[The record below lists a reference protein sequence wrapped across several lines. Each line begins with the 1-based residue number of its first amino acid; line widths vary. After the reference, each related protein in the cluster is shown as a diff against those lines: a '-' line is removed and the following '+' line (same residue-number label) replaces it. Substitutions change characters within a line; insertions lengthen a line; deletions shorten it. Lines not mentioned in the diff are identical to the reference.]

1 MLRVRFLRRV
11 AKWRAAG
18 FLGCA
23 AILLFCALFLV
34 ISPVAFAG
42 NPSGFGN
49 GNFNGIGSTQ
59 PEGYIEPPAAYNSGE
74 VVTYNF
80 SLTNT
85 TSEPV
90 MFNLVWNITRIL
102 KLGSLDLADGT
113 ADVAGI
119 TFKENWQQ
127 AAPQVLV
134 YSEPKV
140 ISLQPGEVQQFSFTW
155 KSTECGYYQIDLG
168 RDVSGGFEVV
178 NSGYIRV
185 VNCQPAQQV
194 GGPIV
199 ETAPPAKPGVQ
210 QVVPQ
215 TSGLLPLTG
224 SLDGLTRNLLIG
236 ALIAGGLLMFG
247 AFIRLRL
254 SR

>member
-1 MLRVRFLRRV
+1 MLRVRFLQRV
-11 AKWRAAG
+11 ARWRAAG
-18 FLGCA
+18 FLGFA
-23 AILLFCALFLV
+23 ATLLFCALFLV
-34 ISPVAFAG
+34 VSPVAFAG

-49 GNFNGIGSTQ
+49 GNFHGISSTP
-59 PEGYIEPPAAYNSGE
+59 PEGYIEPSAGYDSGQ
-74 VVTYNF
+74 VATYNF

-113 ADVAGI
+113 AEVAGI

-178 NSGYIRV
+178 NSGYVRV
-185 VNCQPAQQV
+185 VNCQAQV

-199 ETAPPAKPGVQ
+199 ESAPPAKAGIA

-215 TSGLLPLTG
+215 TSTLLPLTG
-224 SLDGLTRNLLIG
+224 SLDGFTRNLLIG
-236 ALIAGGLLMFG
+236 VLIAGGLLMFG